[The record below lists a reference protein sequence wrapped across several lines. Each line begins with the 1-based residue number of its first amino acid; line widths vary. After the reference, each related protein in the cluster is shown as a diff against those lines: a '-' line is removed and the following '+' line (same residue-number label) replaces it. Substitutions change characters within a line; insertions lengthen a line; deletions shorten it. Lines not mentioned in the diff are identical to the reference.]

1 MQALG
6 QTIWFQ
12 SRWRLANMQ
21 LEALFKQPQALPAVP
36 KIVHEL
42 IDSFNSEDVSIDEI
56 AKKLAADPVL
66 SARLLRLANS
76 AYYHVSR
83 SVGTVNDAIGMLG
96 FVTVR
101 TLVISSG
108 LTGGYKSMPGMD
120 LSQFWR
126 YSLHSAAVSGW
137 LAKKV
142 GVNVDMAFTVGLMH
156 GIGQLVMHAA
166 MPEQM
171 LHLDKLAS
179 PMDSRRI
186 DMEHTSFGYSFANV
200 GAELARQWRFPVS
213 FSSAITHFPEP
224 LAHDPFDPVSGV
236 IHLAAWRARAEHNGL
251 SADELAATLP
261 GDVCTKLG
269 IKPDDFLKDMPP
281 MSELTAGLEAM
292 LG

>member
-1 MQALG
+1 
-6 QTIWFQ
+6 
-12 SRWRLANMQ
+12 MQ

-42 IDSFNSEDVSIDEI
+42 IDSFNSDDVSIDEI

-83 SVGTVNDAIGMLG
+83 SVGTVNDALSMLG

-108 LTGGYKSMPGMD
+108 LTGGYKSMPGLD

-126 YSLHSAAVSGW
+126 YSLHTAAVAGW

-142 GVNVDMAFTVGLMH
+142 SVNSDQAFTVGLMH
-156 GIGQLVMHAA
+156 GIGQLVMHAG
-166 MPEQM
+166 MPDQM

-179 PMDSRRI
+179 PMDPRRI
-186 DMEHTSFGYSFANV
+186 DMEISSFGYSFANV
-200 GAELARQWRFPVS
+200 GAELARQWRFPLT
-213 FSSAITHFPEP
+213 FGDAISKFPEP
-224 LAHDPFDPVSGV
+224 LVGNFDPAAGV
-236 IHLAAWRARAEHNGL
+236 LHLAVWRARAEHNQL
-251 SADELAATLP
+251 SPQELAGTVPA
-261 GDVCTKLG
+261 DVCKKLG
-269 IKPDDFLKDMPP
+269 ISPDLLLKDMPP
-281 MSELTAGLEAM
+281 MSELAEGLEAM

>member
-1 MQALG
+1 
-6 QTIWFQ
+6 
-12 SRWRLANMQ
+12 MQ
-21 LEALFKQPQALPAVP
+21 LEALFKQPQALPAIP

-42 IDSFNSEDVSIDEI
+42 IDSFNNQDVSIDDI

-83 SVGTVNDAIGMLG
+83 SIGTVNEALSMLG

-120 LSQFWR
+120 LSKFWR
-126 YSLHSAAVSGW
+126 YSLHTAAVAGW
-137 LAKKV
+137 VAKKT
-142 GVNVDMAFTVGLMH
+142 GVNGDQAFTVALMH
-156 GIGQLVMHAA
+156 AIGQLVMHAA

-171 LHLDKLAS
+171 LQVDKLAS
-179 PMDSRRI
+179 PLDCRRL
-186 DMEHTSFGYSFANV
+186 DMESTSFGYNFSAV

-213 FSSAITHFPEP
+213 FAQAIAHYPDP
-224 LAHDPFDPVSGV
+224 LSHEPFDPVAAV
-236 IHLAAWRARAEHNGL
+236 IHIASWRARAEHNGVP
-251 SADELAATLP
+251 ADEMAATVP
-261 GDVCTKLG
+261 TEVCKKLG
-269 IKPDDFLKDMPP
+269 LSPAELLNEMPP
-281 MSELTAGLEAM
+281 LSELSEGLEAL

>member
-1 MQALG
+1 
-6 QTIWFQ
+6 
-12 SRWRLANMQ
+12 MQ
-21 LEALFKQPQALPAVP
+21 LDALFKQPQALPAIP

-42 IDSFNSEDVSIDEI
+42 IDSFNDQDVSIDDI

-83 SVGTVNDAIGMLG
+83 TVGTVNDAISMLG

-126 YSLHSAAVSGW
+126 YSLHTAAVSGW

-142 GVNVDMAFTVGLMH
+142 SVNVDQAFTVGLMH
-156 GIGQLVMHAA
+156 GIGQLVMHAG

-171 LHLDKLAS
+171 LHLDKLAT
-179 PMDSRRI
+179 PMDPRRI
-186 DMEHTSFGYSFANV
+186 DMETTSFGYSFANV
-200 GAELARQWRFPVS
+200 GAELARQWRFPQTFVD
-213 FSSAITHFPEP
+213 AISKFPAP
-224 LAHDPFDPVSGV
+224 LAGEPFDPVAGV
-236 IHLAAWRARAEHNGL
+236 IHLAVWRARAEHNQL
-251 SADELAATLP
+251 SPEELAATVP
-261 GDVCTKLG
+261 ADVCKKLG
-269 IKPDDFLKDMPP
+269 IKPEDFLKDMPP
-281 MSELTAGLEAM
+281 MAELAEGLEAM

>member
-1 MQALG
+1 
-6 QTIWFQ
+6 
-12 SRWRLANMQ
+12 MQ

-42 IDSFNSEDVSIDEI
+42 IDSFNSDDISIDDI

-83 SVGTVNDAIGMLG
+83 SIGTVNEALAMLG

-120 LSQFWR
+120 LGRFWR
-126 YSLHSAAVSGW
+126 YSLHTAAVAGW
-137 LAKKV
+137 MAKKV
-142 GVNVDMAFTVGLMH
+142 GINGDQAFTVGLMH
-156 GIGQLVMHAA
+156 SIGELVMHAG

-171 LHLDKLAS
+171 LQLDKLAS
-179 PMDSRRI
+179 PMDARRL
-186 DMEHTSFGYSFANV
+186 DMERTSFGYTFADV
-200 GAELARQWRFPVS
+200 GAELARQWRFPIA
-213 FSSAITHFPEP
+213 FAEAIKHFPDP
-224 LAHDPFDPVSGV
+224 LGHEPFDPASAVL
-236 IHLAAWRARAEHNGL
+236 HLSAWRARAEHNSL
-251 SADELAATLP
+251 TPEEMASTVPVAVLQ
-261 GDVCTKLG
+261 KLG
-269 IKPDDFLKDMPP
+269 LNADAFLSDMPP
-281 MSELTAGLEAM
+281 LSELAEGLEAM